1 MTKLYSSLLAKG
13 PIFMSRIPSYRGEFF
28 RRFLDLLKPSLPN
41 TCWEGRHFGL
51 GFWGPIISTQGV
63 SYIYIYLS
71 YIHVFLFILL
81 QRWFIQYWCFLIEK
95 TRESRQQMVLTNT
108 PGHISL
114 YTLCWTRGRKQSCLW
129 LAEQFLV
136 VSTASFDLRTSY
148 TFTEMDK
155 ETAVHLVKSVD
166 DGMLYH
172 LLYIILAEIQERCYV
187 YRAPGCQPP
196 SCQPV
201 MKVTV
206 NFLKS
211 LKVVTAVAAAMK
223 AMKVKVFFGILPWDL
238 VSHVHLHKF
247 GDLEEY
253 SWVLSFFLSILAK
266 QIQEFWCMEAWNAL
280 QLRIIPYKNPGD
292 LSQSNS
298 FFWGSSCIPRV
309 SGFDWYKG
317 LNNPFSRTSRTDSWI
332 LRDFFHTQKR
342 VTIYSPCRLKVKD
355 LEERFRVFRHFGST
369 WSS

>member
-1 MTKLYSSLLAKG
+1 
-13 PIFMSRIPSYRGEFF
+13 
-28 RRFLDLLKPSLPN
+28 
-41 TCWEGRHFGL
+41 
-51 GFWGPIISTQGV
+51 
-63 SYIYIYLS
+63 
-71 YIHVFLFILL
+71 
-81 QRWFIQYWCFLIEK
+81 
-95 TRESRQQMVLTNT
+95 
-108 PGHISL
+108 
-114 YTLCWTRGRKQSCLW
+114 
-129 LAEQFLV
+129 
-136 VSTASFDLRTSY
+136 
-148 TFTEMDK
+148 MDK

-253 SWVLSFFLSILAK
+253 S
-266 QIQEFWCMEAWNAL
+266 
-280 QLRIIPYKNPGD
+280 
-292 LSQSNS
+292 
-298 FFWGSSCIPRV
+298 
-309 SGFDWYKG
+309 
-317 LNNPFSRTSRTDSWI
+317 
-332 LRDFFHTQKR
+332 
-342 VTIYSPCRLKVKD
+342 
-355 LEERFRVFRHFGST
+355 
-369 WSS
+369 